1 LDEIAAA
8 LPHSGR
14 DQKATHHSLAGMNRP
29 VLCLVRLRGEALMTK
44 LFASVAATALFAG
57 IAFAGEVPVEAE
69 TAEAE
74 VTIAETVE
82 IEAEGDG
89 EAEIVVVYS
98 EDEEAGDEDEES
110 DDEGDD
116 E

>member
-1 LDEIAAA
+1 
-8 LPHSGR
+8 
-14 DQKATHHSLAGMNRP
+14 
-29 VLCLVRLRGEALMTK
+29 MTK

-57 IAFAGEVPVEAE
+57 MAFAGEVPAEAE
-69 TAEAE
+69 TTEAEVTIEETVEAE